1 MSQSAALIRVAKHT
15 LDGTAIYP
23 HNGQNTIYYQPVDL
37 SSTSLNSTSTTKYL
51 AYTIQRPH
59 EHLFPLASHHMRIIR
74 SMKRLL
80 SNDLSTSPPTKIL
93 AVTSNEEEMNNNT
106 NNNNN
111 SNSSYNLNNGHQ
123 NGDSNEAKK
132 ARIEKSPPSRVI
144 HLRNID
150 ASELEIVQFG
160 LSFGKI
166 TNVLN
171 LRKKNQAFL
180 EFDSIEHAQAMTD
193 YFSSIPILLNG
204 RQIFVQFSNHQELK
218 TDPNNANNQQAQAAL
233 QSATTLQDIGRTGGQ
248 NCVLRVV
255 VSNMIYPVNVDIF
268 HQIFSKF
275 GVVLKIITFTKNDKF
290 QGLIQMK
297 DATTAQS
304 AKLSL
309 NGQNIYNGCCT
320 LQIDFSKLHA
330 LNVKY
335 NNDKSRDYTNPT
347 LPSSENTN
355 EPISIG
361 ARYLTGIPNVYGSP
375 LMAFTGAPLTTLST
389 INNGA
394 IHFPTSTATM
404 LNASQLAQQYTTAIA
419 CSIPSGTNPT
429 TTLLQTTNTTQ
440 SPLSLSTLQQHAH
453 QHAPTTSP
461 YIFLSAPTSS
471 SDEVCGNGGG
481 TGVATGKTATLSSP
495 SALYFYN
502 NNSTPTI
509 AINFSELVYQE
520 CLRCL
525 ITLRH
530 IKIINRIWRDKC
542 KRDFHCVE
550 FIFYNNTLFEMFFSN
565 YLHILNNLFKIPTD
579 SKIYNTLYIKV
590 DHDNFKELNLTYI
603 QSFMKPNG
611 IDYSYLFFILSSY
624 RKQILLDLET
634 DLFKIP
640 LNGIEIQLHCD
651 KNTKHIYDV
660 SRYKESPTR
669 SNNCVIFQSNNKKK
683 FSTEMITIKSSI
695 IIHSSTKPRVT
706 KTNLLLF
713 IGGILV
719 FSISILCLCL
729 AVYLKYRKWKTNDNN
744 NNQRSSIVSHTFS
757 IGSLDSQKDDISFS
771 EQKKQNQL
779 LKQPSQRGFY
789 VLNNDL

>member
-1 MSQSAALIRVAKHT
+1 
-15 LDGTAIYP
+15 
-23 HNGQNTIYYQPVDL
+23 
-37 SSTSLNSTSTTKYL
+37 
-51 AYTIQRPH
+51 
-59 EHLFPLASHHMRIIR
+59 
-74 SMKRLL
+74 MKRLL
-80 SNDLSTSPPTKIL
+80 SNDLSTSPPTKVL
-93 AVTSNEEEMNNNT
+93 AVTSNEEEMNNNI
-106 NNNNN
+106 NNN
-111 SNSSYNLNNGHQ
+111 NSSYNLNNGHQ

-132 ARIEKSPPSRVI
+132 ARIEKSPPSRVV

-233 QSATTLQDIGRTGGQ
+233 QSATTLQEIGRTGGQ

-255 VSNMIYPVNVDIF
+255 VNNMIYPVNVDIF

-290 QGLIQMK
+290 QGLIQLK

-304 AKLSL
+304 AKLNL

-389 INNGA
+389 MNNGA
-394 IHFPTSTATM
+394 IHFPTSTAAM

-429 TTLLQTTNTTQ
+429 ATLLQTTSTAQ

-481 TGVATGKTATLSSP
+481 TSVATGKTATLSSP

-509 AINFSELVYQE
+509 ELAYQE

-530 IKIINRIWRDKC
+530 LKKINKIWRDKC
-542 KRDFHCVE
+542 NRDFHCVE
-550 FIFYNNTLFEMFFSN
+550 FVFYNNTLFEMFFTN
-565 YLHILNNLFKIPTD
+565 YFHILNNLFKIPTN

-590 DHDNFKELNLTYI
+590 DNDNFEELNLTYI

-624 RKQILLDLET
+624 RKKILLDLET

-651 KNTKHIYDV
+651 KNTKNIYYV

-669 SNNCVIFQSNNKKK
+669 SNNCVIIQSNDRKTI
-683 FSTEMITIKSSI
+683 STEMITIKSST
-695 IIHSSTKPRVT
+695 IIHTSTKTRVT
-706 KTNLLLF
+706 KTNLFLF
-713 IGGILV
+713 IGGILA
-719 FSISILCLCL
+719 FSICILCLCFT
-729 AVYLKYRKWKTNDNN
+729 VYFKYHKWKNNDN
-744 NNQRSSIVSHTFS
+744 NNQRSSIVSNAFS
-757 IGSLDSQKDDISFS
+757 TDSLDSQKDDISLS
-771 EQKKQNQL
+771 EQKKQHHS
-779 LKQPSQRGFY
+779 LKQPGQRGFY

>member
-23 HNGQNTIYYQPVDL
+23 HNGQNTIYYQPFDL
-37 SSTSLNSTSTTKYL
+37 SSTSLNPTSATKYL

-59 EHLFPLASHHMRIIR
+59 EHLVPPR

-80 SNDLSTSPPTKIL
+80 PNDLSPSPPTKIL
-93 AVTSNEEEMNNNT
+93 AVTSNEEEMNNNNNNNNHNNN

-111 SNSSYNLNNGHQ
+111 SSYNLSNGHQ
-123 NGDSNEAKK
+123 NGDSNEVKK
-132 ARIEKSPPSRVI
+132 ARIEKSPPSRVV

-233 QSATTLQDIGRTGGQ
+233 QSATTLQEIGRTGGQ

-255 VSNMIYPVNVDIF
+255 VNNMLYPVNVDTF

-290 QGLIQMK
+290 QGLLQMK

-304 AKLSL
+304 AKLNL

-375 LMAFTGAPLTTLST
+375 LMAFTGAPLTTLSAM
-389 INNGA
+389 NNGA
-394 IHFPTSTATM
+394 IHFPTSTAAM
-404 LNASQLAQQYTTAIA
+404 LNASQLAQQYSAAIA
-419 CSIPSGTNPT
+419 CSMSNGNNPAT
-429 TTLLQTTNTTQ
+429 ALLQATNTAQ
-440 SPLSLSTLQQHAH
+440 SQLSLSSLQQHAH
-453 QHAPTTSP
+453 QHGSTASP

-471 SDEVCGNGGG
+471 DEVCGNGGG
-481 TGVATGKTATLSSP
+481 TSVATGKATTLSSP

-502 NNSTPTI
+502 NNSTPTMYS
-509 AINFSELVYQE
+509 ADF
-520 CLRCL
+520 LRL
-525 ITLRH
+525 
-530 IKIINRIWRDKC
+530 
-542 KRDFHCVE
+542 
-550 FIFYNNTLFEMFFSN
+550 
-565 YLHILNNLFKIPTD
+565 
-579 SKIYNTLYIKV
+579 
-590 DHDNFKELNLTYI
+590 
-603 QSFMKPNG
+603 
-611 IDYSYLFFILSSY
+611 
-624 RKQILLDLET
+624 
-634 DLFKIP
+634 
-640 LNGIEIQLHCD
+640 
-651 KNTKHIYDV
+651 
-660 SRYKESPTR
+660 
-669 SNNCVIFQSNNKKK
+669 
-683 FSTEMITIKSSI
+683 
-695 IIHSSTKPRVT
+695 
-706 KTNLLLF
+706 
-713 IGGILV
+713 
-719 FSISILCLCL
+719 
-729 AVYLKYRKWKTNDNN
+729 
-744 NNQRSSIVSHTFS
+744 
-757 IGSLDSQKDDISFS
+757 
-771 EQKKQNQL
+771 
-779 LKQPSQRGFY
+779 
-789 VLNNDL
+789 